1 MKKITITGTKG
12 KTTVS
17 TLLAQILRSTGE
29 DVLNVDTAGA
39 YLNGKQVLTKLQSQM
54 VWDIVPT
61 VAPGR
66 FLYLLN
72 DPSGVSTDD
81 GAHHGTA
88 PGIAVLEASLG
99 CGTVSGLG
107 YYGHDVGIFTNVYE
121 DHLGSRPDLQDK
133 KDIALSKR
141 FVFSRINRDGYA
153 VFNSDDED
161 VCGQLPAC
169 KEGVTLIP
177 FGLQYSCFD
186 MAAHRKSGGMALSV
200 EDDTVVF
207 HQGGKT
213 TKLLNLSDVVWAFD
227 GHFTPSTYNLL
238 AIIGGLISYS
248 GGKIDMQLIEEVK
261 RSRLDPASGRLVLM
275 QNDAG
280 VKILADYA
288 HEKQSLA
295 SVAKLARHLTGRD
308 GKVIGVLRLTW
319 DRTEE
324 LIRETAGHIAGSY
337 DEFVIYDKIDG
348 YWRHPSER
356 FRTSQRQ
363 FVQEV
368 GKVSGWFADELT
380 KQRGGKHVA
389 RIVRE
394 DEAVAHAAAL
404 AGPGDVVVVIVND
417 NIVRSLDFIK
427 DSFKADFV

>member
-1 MKKITITGTKG
+1 MKKLTITGTKG

-17 TLLAQILRSTGE
+17 TLLAQVLRVTGE
-29 DVLNVDTAGA
+29 VVLNVDTAGV
-39 YLNGKQVLTKLQSQM
+39 YLNGKQVLTKSQSQT
-54 VWDIVPT
+54 VWDVVPT

-72 DPSGVSTDD
+72 DPATLPVADDLNHSTVPGV
-81 GAHHGTA
+81 
-88 PGIAVLEASLG
+88 AVLEASLG

-107 YYGHDVGIFTNVYE
+107 YYGHDVGIFTNVFE
-121 DHLGSRPDLQDK
+121 DHLGSRPDLNDK

-141 FVFSRINRDGYA
+141 FIFSRINREGYA
-153 VFNSDDED
+153 VFNGDDEN
-161 VCGQLPAC
+161 VCSQLSAC

-177 FGLQYSCFD
+177 FGVKHASFD
-186 MAAHRKSGGMALSV
+186 LEAHRKSGGMAISV
-200 EDDTVVF
+200 EDNTVVLYE
-207 HQGGKT
+207 GKKT
-213 TKLLNLSDVVWAFD
+213 TRLLKLSDVAWTFN
-227 GHFTPSTYNLL
+227 GHFMPSVYNLM
-238 AIIGGLISYS
+238 AIIGGLIGYS
-248 GGKIDMQLIEEVK
+248 DGRVDERLIERVK
-261 RSRLDPASGRLVLM
+261 KSRLDPMSGRLVLM
-275 QNDAG
+275 KNSAG

-295 SVAKLARHLTGRD
+295 SVAKLARHLTGAD

-324 LIRETAGHIAGSY
+324 LIRETAEHIAGCY

-368 GKVSGWFADELT
+368 GKVSAWFADELT
-380 KQRGGKHVA
+380 KQKGDAHVT
-389 RIVRE
+389 RILRE
-394 DEAVAHAAAL
+394 DEAVAHAATL

-417 NIVRSLDFIK
+417 NIHRSIDFIK
-427 DSFKADFV
+427 ESFKADFI